1 MVAVAPPKNPPLCY
15 LPWGSS
21 LSYLPPSKQ
30 CQDYHKHLHYC
41 APTQNYFICPCSQG
55 RQSFLYQVSEPL
67 LPQLPLRTETTNL
80 LFASLYLAV
89 HRFIFPSPV
98 RKEDDTDTGGERGW
112 EALHGVLHI
121 NTSWFKGCR
130 RGKSNSSLI
139 VCLYKISTPS
149 RFTPFFFFLPDR
161 KGPFVWVGG
170 SPLLAADRKQDR
182 KWYNSCRRECF
193 SHARMLLRWP
203 LRLQAEQRRKKR
215 SRHVR
220 HRCLLF
226 KIQHLGIISWVTS
239 THLPVYGKTE
249 CTNESSQD

>member
-1 MVAVAPPKNPPLCY
+1 MQINLMTQTWTGIQQNKQKKCLSEGEIWRQWHPLKTHHFAIY
-15 LPWGSS
+15 LEEAA
-21 LSYLPPSKQ
+21 YLICHLFSKQ

-41 APTQNYFICPCSQG
+41 APTQNYFICPRSQG

-98 RKEDDTDTGGERGW
+98 RKEDDTDTAGGEQGW

-139 VCLYKISTPS
+139 VCLLKKSPLPLGS
-149 RFTPFFFFLPDR
+149 HPFFGWIEKAHLLEVFFTS
-161 KGPFVWVGG
+161 FG
-170 SPLLAADRKQDR
+170 S
-182 KWYNSCRRECF
+182 
-193 SHARMLLRWP
+193 
-203 LRLQAEQRRKKR
+203 
-215 SRHVR
+215 
-220 HRCLLF
+220 
-226 KIQHLGIISWVTS
+226 
-239 THLPVYGKTE
+239 
-249 CTNESSQD
+249 